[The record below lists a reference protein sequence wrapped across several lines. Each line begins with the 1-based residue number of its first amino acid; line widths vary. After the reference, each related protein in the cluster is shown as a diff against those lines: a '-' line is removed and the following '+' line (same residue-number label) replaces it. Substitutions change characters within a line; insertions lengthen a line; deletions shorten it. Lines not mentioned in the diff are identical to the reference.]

1 MADRRLLDQSLKE
14 MAGNSAQIE
23 AIQEKGHCVVLAG
36 PGSGKTRTLTV
47 AMGRALL
54 EDVQEPRGIACITYN
69 NECAIELETRLG
81 QLGIEH
87 GEQVFIGTVHGFA
100 FSQIILPYARTVFPG
115 IGTSKPAT
123 RAQASAAVAVAYRRV
138 FNDGRNPK
146 DTWDEA
152 AKKRKRDVDRNNPLW
167 MGQNPELALLVE
179 AYEEELRRQGLVD
192 FDDMPL
198 MALRMV
204 KEHEWIRNSIKAK
217 FPVLFVDEYQD
228 LGVALHELV
237 LELCFRAGIRLFAV
251 GDPDQS
257 IYRFTGADP
266 RLLQELTRRDDVKT
280 ILLPFNYRCGTSII
294 EASKAALD
302 EERAYRAPDGAH
314 KGNVIFDPV
323 DGDLDAQVEHIMGT
337 LIPALTASGV
347 PLEETAILYR
357 AAYQG
362 NSLADAADTHGIP
375 YVRADNQA
383 LVPRNNR
390 LSRLIEASAIWVTGG
405 WEEAT
410 PPFHRLSS
418 AAVNFVHAGGASD
431 EERHAITTELAAYLH
446 TTRGSNPSTNEW
458 FLGFRDTLVVP
469 WRARSQDPG
478 DDWDVVDQMLRRTD
492 PTQGGDDMPLNH
504 FSGRVG
510 ESGRL
515 NLSTLHSAKGRE
527 FDVVIMFDMNRGA
540 MPNARDQQGQEQFRE
555 ARRLFYVGVTRA
567 RKELRLV
574 FRRKNYSPWVADL
587 YRRIKQSETEAT
599 SIAQG

>member
-1 MADRRLLDQSLKE
+1 MADRRLLDQSLRE
-14 MAGNSAQIE
+14 MAGNPAQIE

-81 QLGIEH
+81 QISIEH
-87 GEQVFIGTVHGFA
+87 GERVFIGTVHSFA
-100 FSQIILPYARTVFPG
+100 FSQIILPYARAVFPG
-115 IGTSKPAT
+115 IGALKPAT
-123 RAQASAAVAVAYRRV
+123 RAQASAAVTTAYRQV

-152 AKKRKRDVDRNNPLW
+152 VKKRKRDVDRRSPLW
-167 MGQNPELALLVE
+167 MGQNSELARLVE

-204 KEHEWIRNSIKAK
+204 KEQEWIRDSIKAK

-237 LELCFRAGIRLFAV
+237 LELCFRANIRLFAV

-294 EASKAALD
+294 EASKAALGED
-302 EERAYRAPDGAH
+302 RAYRAPDGAH

-347 PLEETAILYR
+347 PLEEIAILYR
-357 AAYQG
+357 TAYQG
-362 NSLADAADTHGIP
+362 NSLADAADSHGIP

-405 WEEAT
+405 WREAT
-410 PPFHRLSS
+410 PPFRRLAS
-418 AAVNFVHAGGASD
+418 AAVNFVHASGASN

-446 TTRGSNPSTNEW
+446 ITRDSNPSTNKW
-458 FLGFRDTLVVP
+458 FRGFRDTLITP
-469 WRARSQDPG
+469 WRARSPDPG
-478 DDWDVVDQMLRRTD
+478 DDWDVIEQMLRRTD

-510 ESGRL
+510 ETGRL

-527 FDVVIMFDMNRGA
+527 FDAVILFDMNKGA
-540 MPNARDQQGQEQFRE
+540 MPNARDQQGRDQFRE

-574 FRRKNYSPWVADL
+574 FRRRNYSPWVADL
-587 YRRIKQSETEAT
+587 YRRIKQGEH
-599 SIAQG
+599 QG